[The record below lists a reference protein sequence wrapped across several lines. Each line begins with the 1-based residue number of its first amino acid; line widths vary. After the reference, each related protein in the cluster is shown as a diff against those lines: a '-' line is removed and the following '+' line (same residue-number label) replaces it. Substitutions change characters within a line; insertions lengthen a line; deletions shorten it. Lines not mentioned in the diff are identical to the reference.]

1 MDIKNILESNG
12 LYEARILSACDY
24 ISVPKDWHFILK
36 EDSKKIRKE
45 LMLNY
50 WKSFNF
56 LLPKTMAIFEEY
68 LDDIFVI
75 SK

>member
-36 EDSKKIRKE
+36 EDSKKTRKE

-50 WKSFNF
+50 WKSFSF
-56 LLPKTMAIFEEY
+56 LRY
-68 LDDIFVI
+68 LKSILMI
-75 SK
+75 YLAYHIITK

>member
-36 EDSKKIRKE
+36 EDSKKIRKRAHAE
-45 LMLNY
+45 LLEV
-50 WKSFNF
+50 F
-56 LLPKTMAIFEEY
+56 
-68 LDDIFVI
+68 
-75 SK
+75 